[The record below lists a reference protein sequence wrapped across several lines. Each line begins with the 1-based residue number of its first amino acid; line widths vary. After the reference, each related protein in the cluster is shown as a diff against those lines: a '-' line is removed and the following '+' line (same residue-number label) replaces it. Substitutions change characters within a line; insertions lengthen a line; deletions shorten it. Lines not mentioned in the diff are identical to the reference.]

1 MEFIELEIPGLY
13 IIKPRIFEDARG
25 YFFESY
31 NQNTFKIAG
40 LNYSFVQD
48 NQSKSCKHV
57 LRGLHFQKPPF
68 EQAKLVRVLQG
79 SVLDI
84 AVDLR
89 KNSPNYGQWHGQIL
103 TEENK
108 LMFFIPAGFA
118 HGFLTL
124 EEDTVFSY
132 KCSNV
137 YNKDSEGVIAWND
150 TLLNID
156 WGVTNPLVSERDA
169 NAPLFKDFSSPFAI

>member
-1 MEFIELEIPGLY
+1 MEFIKLEIPGLY
-13 IIKPRIFEDARG
+13 LVKPKVFEDARG

-31 NQNTFKIAG
+31 NHNIFKDAG
-40 LNYSFVQD
+40 IDCNFLQD
-48 NQSKSCKHV
+48 NQSKSGKHV

-68 EQAKLVRVLQG
+68 EQAKLVRVLKG

-89 KNSPNYGQWHGQIL
+89 KKSPFYGQWHGQIL

-124 EEDTVFSY
+124 EDDTVFSY
-132 KCSNV
+132 KCTHV
-137 YNKDSEGVIAWND
+137 YNKDSEGVIAWD
-150 TLLNID
+150 DPLLNID
-156 WGVTNPLVSERDA
+156 WGVSNPLVSERDS
-169 NAPLFKDFSSPFAI
+169 NAPMFKDFASPFAF